1 MILRKL
7 LWLSV
12 LTITISSVADAQTK
26 SVFKEN
32 NWENKFD
39 KRWLLMNGVVQAG
52 TRELQISKDRN
63 WAILL
68 NNTTLPENYILTF
81 STRVEPGTYLFEL
94 MLNLSG
100 QHFLGILN
108 NQLESRVAIE
118 DRSLFANPDKVGSYI
133 HTTGH
138 VGLLPKVEL
147 PAKFEAWQDWRVQ
160 KSGNQVFV
168 WINGE
173 EIITFKDT
181 KGIMKAGGQFGFAV
195 NGKASVSNVQLFKA
209 VGDAAMPP
217 LTFKGKPPV
226 RTWFVFE

>member
-1 MILRKL
+1 MILRRL

-12 LTITISSVADAQTK
+12 LIITISSVADAQTK

-32 NWENKFD
+32 NWGKKFE
-39 KRWLLMNGVVQAG
+39 KRWLLMNGAVQAD
-52 TRELQISKDRN
+52 THELKISKDGN

-81 STRVEPGTYLFEL
+81 SASVEPGTYLFEL

-108 NQLESRVAIE
+108 NQLESRVAVE

-138 VGLLPKVEL
+138 VGLLPKVGF
-147 PAKFEAWQDWRVQ
+147 PAKFGVWQDWKVQ
-160 KSGNQVFV
+160 KSGQQVYI

-181 KGIMKAGGQFGFAV
+181 KRIIKAGGQFGFAV
-195 NGKASVSNVQLFKA
+195 NGKASISNVQLFNTI
-209 VGDAAMPP
+209 GEAAMPP
-217 LTFKGKPPV
+217 TNFKGRPPV
-226 RTWFVFE
+226 RPWFVFE

>member
-1 MILRKL
+1 
-7 LWLSV
+7 
-12 LTITISSVADAQTK
+12 
-26 SVFKEN
+26 
-32 NWENKFD
+32 
-39 KRWLLMNGVVQAG
+39 MNGTLQADS
-52 TRELQISKDRN
+52 RELQLSKDGN

-68 NNTTLPENYILTF
+68 NNTTLPENYVLTF
-81 STRVEPGTYLFEL
+81 SALVEPGTYLFEL

-118 DRSLFANPDKVGSYI
+118 DRSLFANPDKAGSYI

-147 PAKFEAWQDWRVQ
+147 PAKFDIWQDWKVQ
-160 KSGNQVFV
+160 KSGKQVYV

-181 KGIMKAGGQFGFAV
+181 KGIIKTGGQFGFAV
-195 NGKASVSNVQLFKA
+195 NGKASISNVQLFNTVGEAA
-209 VGDAAMPP
+209 VPP
-217 LTFKGKPPV
+217 PAFKGKPPV